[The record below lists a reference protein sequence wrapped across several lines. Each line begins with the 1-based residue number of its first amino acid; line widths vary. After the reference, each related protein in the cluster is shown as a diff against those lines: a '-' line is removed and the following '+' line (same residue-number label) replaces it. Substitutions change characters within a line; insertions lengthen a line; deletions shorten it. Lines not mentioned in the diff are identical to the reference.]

1 MGELDSAER
10 RLGRALLL
18 AFGDIGGWM
27 EAVRNPAPSGPAP
40 RWSAQTARAW
50 DREFQRPEDK
60 RNAGLVDYY
69 GALVPDAELR
79 R

>member
-1 MGELDSAER
+1 M
-10 RLGRALLL
+10 GRALLL

-27 EAVRNPAPSGPAP
+27 KAVRDPAPVRP
-40 RWSAQTARAW
+40 RLNWSAETAREW
-50 DREFQRPEDK
+50 DSEHQRPEDK

-69 GALVPDAELR
+69 GALVAGPELR